1 MAKSLNEEEARLRE
15 KAAEWLMKLFDS
27 FKETDVAYIANLAS
41 LTPQELRRWSSVKE
55 IKLASR
61 KELRKVLLEKLKN
74 TEKEYG
80 WDNYKFLQ
88 RLERREYKSVE
99 DLIECLKKRD
109 EIQAQKIKALNDRLL
124 LLISRRGVISRSQKR
139 VLKAIKVLFKICY
152 DPVSNFDLDQAW
164 RKSFAEWM
172 KLWEKGEVAG
182 KKDPK
187 YNEAVAEFKKKRESY
202 INLYNEALTTAKGLL
217 KLVQQS

>member
-109 EIQAQKIKALNDRLL
+109 EIQAQKIKALND
-124 LLISRRGVISRSQKR
+124 
-139 VLKAIKVLFKICY
+139 
-152 DPVSNFDLDQAW
+152 
-164 RKSFAEWM
+164 
-172 KLWEKGEVAG
+172 
-182 KKDPK
+182 
-187 YNEAVAEFKKKRESY
+187 
-202 INLYNEALTTAKGLL
+202 
-217 KLVQQS
+217 